1 MTPDQSSEH
10 PASEGVGSTPDAP
23 TPDPG
28 TASLADGKAA
38 AAGAPSSS
46 GEAREGDGPAPAGQ
60 APVAGDASDGGAPAL
75 SVMIAGELLN
85 WSDLH
90 PSDGRPAVGGPVPAE
105 LLAAV
110 VRPTDSVLVAG
121 PHSLELLEQVAK
133 TAASVDVLAR
143 SAPDAEEIAAALGVR
158 VFCGTLDHF
167 GPEHGE
173 ASYDVVVALDGVP
186 RLIGPDTL
194 VMPWAD
200 GLAVLKSR
208 LAPGGRLLLGAENP
222 FGIERL
228 VQADPTSTVPRDA
241 DWPSDVRGDAAAPAG
256 FKAVRAALETADLP
270 VTQSYAVYPNLAEA
284 SVGLTAVDEPL
295 AAAAAARA
303 VARKFSGPT
312 LTDPYRTTQEAIAAG
327 LGVELA
333 PAWLFVVSAP
343 EQSAAGAAPA
353 GAAPPGA
360 VPAGAGRVG
369 AEAPAVLPDGAVPAG
384 GGVLLEEQLFTAL
397 RVDDIAML
405 RRTIPAYVDWLRAQS
420 AATAAVAAADNVI
433 SDGTSYR
440 LFGAAEAVESTGD
453 ALVVAQL
460 GRFVLRSLDAGSRQ
474 PWAAGSAPRE
484 LTAHLA
490 SMAGITVTEEL
501 WAAVADSNEM
511 VRPQGSAE
519 QLATI
524 ARLSQE
530 LADATAQATWFEGQ
544 LSALRRSKPYRVGQ
558 AVLNPARVVVKRVR
572 RVVR

>member
-1 MTPDQSSEH
+1 MTTVTPDQSSEH

-28 TASLADGKAA
+28 TASLADPDGQAA
-38 AAGAPSSS
+38 ALTPA
-46 GEAREGDGPAPAGQ
+46 GEASAEAVASAGE
-60 APVAGDASDGGAPAL
+60 AAAR

-90 PSDGRPAVGGPVPAE
+90 PADSRPAVGGPVAAE

-121 PHSLELLEQVAK
+121 PHSLELLEQLAK

-143 SAPDAEEIAAALGVR
+143 SAPDAEEIAEALGVR

-167 GPEHGE
+167 GAEHGE
-173 ASYDVVVALDGVP
+173 ASYDTIVALDGIP

-208 LAPGGRLLLGAENP
+208 LAPGGQLLLGAENS

-228 VQADPTSTVPRDA
+228 VQPDPTVTVPRDE
-241 DWPSDVRGDAAAPAG
+241 DWPADVRGDAAAPAG
-256 FKAVRAALETADLP
+256 FKSVVSALETAELQA
-270 VTQSYAVYPNLAEA
+270 TSTYAVYPNLFDA
-284 SVGLTAVDEPL
+284 SVGLSSVDGPL
-295 AAAAAARA
+295 AAAVVARA
-303 VARKFSGPT
+303 VAAKFSGPT

-333 PAWLFVVSAP
+333 PAWLFVLGTPVQADATAVGAEESDVLPADA
-343 EQSAAGAAPA
+343 AAGGAEAPGVLPA
-353 GAAPPGA
+353 GA
-360 VPAGAGRVG
+360 VPAG
-369 AEAPAVLPDGAVPAG
+369 P
-384 GGVLLEEQLFTAL
+384 GVLLEEELLTAL
-397 RVDDIAML
+397 RIDDQAAL
-405 RRTIPAYVDWLRAQS
+405 RRIVPAYVAWLRTQDP
-420 AATAAVAAADNVI
+420 ATAAVASPDNVI

-440 LFGAAEAVESTGD
+440 IFGAAEAVESTGD

-460 GRFVLRSLDAGSRQ
+460 GRFVRRSLETGSRQ
-474 PWAAGSAPRE
+474 PWAAGSAPRD
-484 LTAHLA
+484 LTARLA
-490 SMAGITVTEEL
+490 SMAGITVTDEL
-501 WAAVADSNEM
+501 WAAVADNNEM

-530 LADATAQATWFEGQ
+530 LSDASAQAIWFEGQ
-544 LSALRRSKPYRVGQ
+544 LKGIRRSKPYRVGQ

-572 RVVR
+572 RAVR

>member
-1 MTPDQSSEH
+1 MTTVTPDQSSEH
-10 PASEGVGSTPDAP
+10 PASEGVGSTPEAP

-28 TASLADGKAA
+28 TTSLADSTDEAGGSPAA
-38 AAGAPSSS
+38 ADEGA
-46 GEAREGDGPAPAGQ
+46 AREGDVPAGEAPDGEAPAR
-60 APVAGDASDGGAPAL
+60 

-90 PSDGRPAVGGPVPAE
+90 PADSRPAVGGPVPAE

-110 VRPTDSVLVAG
+110 IRPTDSVLVAG
-121 PHSLELLEQVAK
+121 PHSLELLEQIAK

-143 SAPDAEEIAAALGVR
+143 SAPDAEEIAKALDVR

-167 GPEHGE
+167 GPEYGE
-173 ASYDVVVALDGVP
+173 ASYDTVVALDGVP

-208 LAPGGRLLLGAENP
+208 LAPGGQLLLGAENS

-228 VQADPTSTVPRDA
+228 VQPDPTVTLPRDE
-241 DWPSDVRGDAAAPAG
+241 DWPADVRGDAAAPAG
-256 FKAVRAALETADLP
+256 YKSVVSALDAADLR
-270 VTQSYAVYPNLAEA
+270 VTSSYAVYPNLVDA
-284 SVGLTAVDEPL
+284 SVGLSAVDGPL
-295 AAAAAARA
+295 AAAVVARA
-303 VARKFSGPT
+303 VAAKFSGPT

-333 PAWLFVVSAP
+333 PAWLFVLGAPGQSPAGTTP
-343 EQSAAGAAPA
+343 EQRGAGSTPEQLPA
-353 GAAPPGA
+353 GV
-360 VPAGAGRVG
+360 VPEGS
-369 AEAPAVLPDGAVPAG
+369 
-384 GGVLLEEQLFTAL
+384 GVLLEEQLLTAL
-397 RVDDIAML
+397 RIDDHAAL
-405 RRTIPAYVDWLRAQS
+405 RRSVPAYVEWLRAQP
-420 AATAAVAAADNVI
+420 AETAAVAAPDNVI
-433 SDGTSYR
+433 SDGTTYR
-440 LFGAAEAVESTGD
+440 VFGTAEATESTGD

-460 GRFVLRSLDAGSRQ
+460 GRFVRRSLEAGSRQ
-474 PWAAGSAPRE
+474 PWAAGSAPRD
-484 LTAHLA
+484 LTARLA
-490 SMAGITVTEEL
+490 SMADIVVTDEL
-501 WAAVADSNEM
+501 WAAVADNNEM

-530 LADATAQATWFEGQ
+530 LSDASAQAIWFEGQ
-544 LSALRRSKPYRVGQ
+544 LKGIRRSKPYRVGQ

-572 RVVR
+572 RAVR